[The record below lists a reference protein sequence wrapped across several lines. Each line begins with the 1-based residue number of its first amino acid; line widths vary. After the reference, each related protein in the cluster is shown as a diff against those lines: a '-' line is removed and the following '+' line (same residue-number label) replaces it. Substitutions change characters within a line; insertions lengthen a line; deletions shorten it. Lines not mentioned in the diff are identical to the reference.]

1 MLSDESFDFKE
12 QSCPEEG
19 FSSDEVTEI
28 LARYDIGSISSVR
41 AYQRGSS
48 RAPKALI
55 ESDQG
60 EFLLKRRA
68 PGRDDPTRIKFEHTV
83 HRELRKAG
91 YPVAEIMASKRS
103 QSTAIRGRHGMYE
116 LFRFIRS
123 NRCHGTISELEAC
136 GAALSDFHGILNDF
150 EYSMP
155 HKSGFHDVSRINRHM
170 EKYSSRFSRRSRRVC
185 NQIRDCYTEAAHS
198 VDSLGWSKWS
208 TTIVHGDWHPGN
220 VLFGEQSNVRV
231 VLDFDNVRKEPRIVD
246 IASGI
251 LHFGRY
257 VTALHKNE
265 GSTWPVELHENSVKS
280 FARGYASHATRS
292 PVATELAALPALI
305 VEAIALETIP
315 SLLREGRFGEHS
327 ANEFL
332 PVVLESLKNML
343 SNSGRLIATLQTI
356 LG

>member
-1 MLSDESFDFKE
+1 MED
-12 QSCPEEG
+12 G
-19 FSSDEVTEI
+19 FSSEEVSEI
-28 LARYDIGSISSVR
+28 LSRYDLGTITSVR
-41 AYQRGSS
+41 GYQRGSS

-60 EFLLKRRA
+60 EYLLKRRA

-83 HRELRKAG
+83 HRELSKAG
-91 YPVAEIMASKRS
+91 YPVAEIIASRRS
-103 QSTAIRGRHGMYE
+103 QSTAIRGSHGIYE
-116 LFRFIRS
+116 LFRFVRS
-123 NRCHGTISELEAC
+123 SRCHGTTTELLSC

-150 EYSMP
+150 EYPMP
-155 HKSGFHDVSRINRHM
+155 YKAGFHGASRIERHM
-170 EKYSSRFSRRSRRVC
+170 EKYSKALSRRSRRVC
-185 NQIRDCYTEAAHS
+185 SEIIDCYTQAAES

-220 VLFGEQSNVRV
+220 VLFGDQANVRV
-231 VLDFDNVRKEPRIVD
+231 VLDFDNVRREPRIVD

-257 VTALHKNE
+257 VTALHKGE
-265 GSTWPVELHENSVKS
+265 GSTWPVELHEPSVKS
-280 FARGYASHATRS
+280 FARGYASHATQS
-292 PVATELAALPALI
+292 PVATELAALPALM

-315 SLLREGRFGEHS
+315 SLLREGRFGEHPV
-327 ANEFL
+327 NEFL
-332 PVVLESLKNML
+332 PVVLHSLKNML